1 MVYDN
6 ILWPIFI
13 YYIRWFIHVYPFKAA
28 HSVAL
33 RGHAIG
39 LRAGESPRR
48 SREASGGRILAA
60 SMHRRIAWA
69 KNAQCHAVPWSSI
82 IWIIIQALL
91 YESFLIII
99 NCMAFIWIMII
110 IIHLLW
116 MIIIIPYHSWSIITV
131 ANCSHRSLWLQ
142 GWKLKMLGLA
152 QKLFRSTVRPHEF
165 HCFGSSAACDWLIG
179 LVCTKCEGS
188 SCLATLIEFREQTRD
203 WQLSCFR
210 NSCKCRMLKVIPKI
224 STPFVITFCLLGVN
238 AAETCWN
245 LFKSLAR
252 GKKQSD
258 QIECTHIISHHCW
271 KTTAWF
277 PCKFV
282 SGFKAV

>member
-1 MVYDN
+1 MFTPSKR
-6 ILWPIFI
+6 LT
-13 YYIRWFIHVYPFKAA
+13 A
-28 HSVAL
+28 S
-33 RGHAIG
+33 
-39 LRAGESPRR
+39 R
-48 SREASGGRILAA
+48 SGATPLDYARENRHDEVVKLLEASTHCLGNRWQGLGSR
-60 SMHRRIAWA
+60 
-69 KNAQCHAVPWSSI
+69 NAQCHAVPWSSI
-82 IWIIIQALL
+82 ILIHYHSL
-91 YESFLIII
+91 SF
-99 NCMAFIWIMII
+99 
-110 IIHLLW
+110 IIHN
-116 MIIIIPYHSWSIITV
+116 Y
-131 ANCSHRSLWLQ
+131 CSHRSLWLQ

-152 QKLFRSTVRPHEF
+152 QKLFCSTVRPHEF